1 VVVAVGELCSLV
13 NLRQRRQ
20 PAAGFVGL
28 RAYIPIA
35 TRTRIL
41 QVSED
46 GSKVAADHVREGEP
60 VASVPGRAGLRV
72 GIDLARIDEAAR
84 SLELFGKRYVER
96 ILTPREAADCLAA
109 PAQTAARLAARFA
122 AKEATIKVLRPAHW
136 LDWRSI
142 EVIRRPP
149 GFTELALSGEAAELA
164 EAAGLDDFSVSLAHE
179 GHYATA
185 VVVASTRKP

>member
-1 VVVAVGELCSLV
+1 
-13 NLRQRRQ
+13 
-20 PAAGFVGL
+20 
-28 RAYIPIA
+28 
-35 TRTRIL
+35 
-41 QVSED
+41 
-46 GSKVAADHVREGEP
+46 VREGERI
-60 VASVPGRAGLRV
+60 VAGPAPAGLRV

-84 SLELFGKRYVER
+84 SLERFGKRYVDR
-96 ILTPREAADCLAA
+96 IFTEREAADCLAA

-149 GFTELALSGEAAELA
+149 GYTELELSGEAAELA
-164 EAAGLDDFSVSLAHE
+164 EAAGLQDFSVSLAHE

-185 VVVASTRKP
+185 VVVASARKP